1 MKVTE
6 MTSKSFPKPLQM
18 YCSLSVTTETMW
30 TGVCVIQALGSE
42 NLLLKNEYRKMFSI
56 LTQNN
61 YLWEENAMWHVHI
74 GQDLI
79 QSNVENSFGH
89 SKCWSRQHSF
99 IASKYVNRRCLVNKI
114 SIQDYKVHTKEKKEH
129 SDRSWSIISSSIK
142 HVCLNFYWMSLF
154 YFVYVYL
161 HLCSMIKAFKKWCG
175 FSWLGLQG
183 LWSQEILLLLF
194 SINSWWHH

>member
-1 MKVTE
+1 
-6 MTSKSFPKPLQM
+6 
-18 YCSLSVTTETMW
+18 
-30 TGVCVIQALGSE
+30 
-42 NLLLKNEYRKMFSI
+42 MFSI

-194 SINSWWHH
+194 SINSWWHHWKDKDVKIESIPASNLGGFPTPPNTSASVHTLWRGICKM